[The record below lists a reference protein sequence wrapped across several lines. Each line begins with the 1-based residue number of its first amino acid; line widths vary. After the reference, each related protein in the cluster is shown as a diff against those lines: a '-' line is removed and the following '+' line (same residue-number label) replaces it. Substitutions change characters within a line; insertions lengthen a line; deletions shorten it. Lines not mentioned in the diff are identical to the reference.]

1 MKKFILKEFTVQSS
15 GCSDIYSMLPI
26 VTRVT
31 LINAR
36 QINIEIQKFK
46 DRMDSWYIDDN
57 DIIKLSSEDNHILYV
72 TDSDNMS
79 ESFCLRIDEIDDM
92 TINTVS
98 EKTNLSSEV

>member
-36 QINIEIQKFK
+36 QINVEIQKFK
-46 DRMDSWYIDDN
+46 DRMDSWYVDDN

-72 TDSDNMS
+72 TVSDTMS

-98 EKTNLSSEV
+98 EKTKLSSEV